1 MAVST
6 CIAGE
11 PRNIGADTTLDMRTG
26 AAIDQMGGQ
35 ARLTIMWTV
44 PGPRLRLA
52 LRIAAVWSLL
62 WPLFGLLFLMVVL
75 EQVPLGSR
83 FNVSLASA
91 SSPRF
96 CQLSSWQCGWCG
108 PSVGDG

>member
-1 MAVST
+1 
-6 CIAGE
+6 
-11 PRNIGADTTLDMRTG
+11 
-26 AAIDQMGGQ
+26 MGGQ

-83 FNVSLASA
+83 FNVFLASA
-91 SSPRF
+91 LFASVLSTLLLAMWLVWSPSRRRGNSVEQSRSAYNRREHASRGLYPSRSSSR
-96 CQLSSWQCGWCG
+96 
-108 PSVGDG
+108 